1 MFGKY
6 YFSFLNVVITTPT
19 SVSNA
24 SVFAE
29 EADLLFLVCDNL
41 LVFGPQAGGVT
52 GEDEGVSVQAGAVQV
67 NLSAGVVDGVVV
79 IVGVNDPV
87 VIVYVEERGDRIIA
101 MVGLTAGFDS
111 RQLHQWHAVMYK

>member
-1 MFGKY
+1 M
-6 YFSFLNVVITTPT
+6 
-19 SVSNA
+19 SNA

-41 LVFGPQAGGVT
+41 LVLGPQASGVT

-79 IVGVNDPV
+79 VVGVNDPV
-87 VIVYVEERGDRIIA
+87 VIVYVEERGDRIIT
-101 MVGLTAGFDS
+101 MVGLTAGFG
-111 RQLHQWHAVMYK
+111 Q